1 MSKNKPKASAI
12 KDSQVISS
20 VKELIELIQIQT
32 KNNIVE
38 KSRDLSIEKKDLAA
52 IVSVVDASI
61 VNAFTSGID
70 NVVRNIKK

>member
-1 MSKNKPKASAI
+1 MSKNKSKSSVI

-61 VNAFTSGID
+61 VNAFTNGID

>member
-1 MSKNKPKASAI
+1 MSKKTNVI
-12 KDSQVISS
+12 KDSQVITS
-20 VKELIELIQIQT
+20 VKELVELIQIQT

-38 KSRDLSIEKKDLAA
+38 KSRDLSIDKKDLAA

-61 VNAFTSGID
+61 INAFTSGID